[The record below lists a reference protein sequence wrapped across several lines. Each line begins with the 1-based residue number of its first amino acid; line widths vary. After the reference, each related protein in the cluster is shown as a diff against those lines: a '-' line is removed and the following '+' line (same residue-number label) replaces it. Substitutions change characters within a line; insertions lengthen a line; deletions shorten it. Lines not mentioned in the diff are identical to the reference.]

1 MMFSFI
7 YWKLLVLLVQH
18 LVSETYLVKIL
29 QILQKYC
36 QNELLMVSL
45 LFLSCALFQKLR
57 ILEREGALRIS
68 NEGGLTMVG
77 GDVPKKFET

>member
-7 YWKLLVLLVQH
+7 CWKLLVLLVQH

-36 QNELLMVSL
+36 QNELLVVSL
-45 LFLSCALFQKLR
+45 LFLSCVLFQKLR

-68 NEGGLTMVG
+68 DEGGPTMVG